1 MINREGRAIQPQ
13 QAEGAPENRLQV
25 VESAPGIR
33 TPNLAQWGPIWSG
46 LLAALTVF
54 LVLEMFLYWIGGLGV
69 IAAPDGTMTAA
80 PSNGW
85 VSAIVAIIS
94 FFVGGWVATSS
105 SAVRGSGAGT
115 LNGFLVWALGIAL
128 ITLLSMAGLGAMFG
142 AAGNAVGQ
150 VMASGHAQAAAA
162 SASAQAVKIDPRQVI
177 AATRDAAGWGFL
189 FFILSAIAAAI
200 GGMMGE
206 RSGPMSP
213 AKTAS
218 A

>member
-1 MINREGRAIQPQ
+1 MINREGRAVQPQ
-13 QAEGAPENRLQV
+13 QAEGAPDSRFQV
-25 VESAPGIR
+25 VEGAPSIR

-46 LLAALTVF
+46 LLTALTVF
-54 LVLEMFLYWIGGLGV
+54 LVLEMFLYWVGALGV
-69 IAAPDGTMTAA
+69 IPGPNGTMASA

-115 LNGFLVWALGIAL
+115 LNGFLVWALGITL
-128 ITLLSMAGLGAMFG
+128 ITLLSMAGLGAIFG

-150 VMASGHAQAAAA
+150 VMASGHGAAAA
-162 SASAQAVKIDPRQVI
+162 APPVNVNPQQVI

-189 FFILSAIAAAI
+189 FFILSAVASAI

-206 RSGPMSP
+206 RSGPIGP
-213 AKTAS
+213 NKPVTA
-218 A
+218 

>member
-13 QAEGAPENRLQV
+13 QAEGAPESRLQV
-25 VESAPGIR
+25 VESTQAVR

-46 LLAALTVF
+46 LLTALTVF
-54 LVLEMFLYWIGGLGV
+54 LVLEMFLYWIGALGV
-69 IAAPDGTMTAA
+69 VPGPNGTVASA

-105 SAVRGSGAGT
+105 SAVRGSGSGT

-128 ITLLSMAGLGAMFG
+128 ITLLSMAGLGAIFG

-150 VMASGHAQAAAA
+150 VMASGHNAAAA
-162 SASAQAVKIDPRQVI
+162 AAPAVKVDPRQVI

-189 FFILSAIAAAI
+189 FFILSAIAAAF

-213 AKTAS
+213 TKTAS